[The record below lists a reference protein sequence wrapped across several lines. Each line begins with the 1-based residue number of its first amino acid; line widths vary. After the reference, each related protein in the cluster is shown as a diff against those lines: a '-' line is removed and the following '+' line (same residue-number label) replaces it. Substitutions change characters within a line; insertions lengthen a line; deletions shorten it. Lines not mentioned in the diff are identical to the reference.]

1 MENVEKQVRQKKMN
15 KPEKRVL
22 TFAGCNGNLT
32 KLSDRTPD
40 ELKKI
45 FKKDEKT
52 VDK

>member
-22 TFAGCNGNLT
+22 TIWMWDGNLT
-32 KLSDRTPD
+32 KLSDRAPD

-45 FKKDEKT
+45 FKKDEKNS
-52 VDK
+52 

>member
-1 MENVEKQVRQKKMN
+1 VENVEKQVCQKKMN

-22 TFAGCNGNLT
+22 TIWMRDGNLT

-45 FKKDEKT
+45 FKKDEKNS
-52 VDK
+52 

>member
-1 MENVEKQVRQKKMN
+1 MEKQVRQKKMN

-22 TFAGCNGNLT
+22 TIVLWDGNLT

-45 FKKDEKT
+45 LKKMKKT